1 MTKRRRSRI
10 LEPYYF
16 GDIENNEQMNIIE
29 ADFNITSS
37 NSQDQR
43 SLEDLDLNENQVINP
58 NSFI

>member
-1 MTKRRRSRI
+1 M

-16 GDIENNEQMNIIE
+16 GDIENNEPMDIIE
-29 ADFNITSS
+29 AKLNSTSS
-37 NSQDQR
+37 NSQGQR